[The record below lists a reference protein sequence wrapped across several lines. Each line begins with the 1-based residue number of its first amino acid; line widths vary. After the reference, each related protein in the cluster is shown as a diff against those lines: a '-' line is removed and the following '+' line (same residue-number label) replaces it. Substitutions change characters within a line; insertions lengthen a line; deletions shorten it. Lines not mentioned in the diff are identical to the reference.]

1 MKKIII
7 LMAASVLAA
16 GSAFAQ
22 QSFRSAYFLDGYN
35 HRHEFNPA
43 FASRTSY
50 FSVPVISAFNLETQ
64 SNLGVSTFLYPV
76 NGKLTTFMNSSVSAD
91 EFLGKLDP
99 ENRLNLNN
107 RISLFSLGIK
117 SRKSFLTFDAGMK
130 TTTDVNLPYG
140 LFDFMKNAG
149 KYQQYEISD
158 ISAKIDSRLEFAL
171 GYSRQVSD
179 RLNVG
184 ARVKFLVGIANI
196 EANIDR
202 MSIQMNEDKWL
213 IQSQGTLKS
222 SSFMDIKTKGE
233 SGAEISDPSDKDMLD
248 FDSIEA
254 TEDGSLI
261 SGFGAAIDL
270 GAEMEVIDGLKISFA
285 VNDLGYMSWKNTIS
299 AQTSGKGWSFEG
311 FDEVALDG
319 DKENSLK
326 KQFEDLTDDMMDM
339 FDFRRT
345 EKDGT
350 NGGMISATIN
360 AGVEYSMP
368 FYRDLSAGV
377 LSSTHINGGYTWT
390 EARLFAN
397 LRPARW
403 FSCGVNYAV
412 SKFGSTMG
420 AVIGFHT
427 SGFSMF
433 VGSDHLNFKL
443 AKANGSLLY
452 PYERLNADINFG
464 ISFNLGK

>member
-7 LMAASVLAA
+7 LLTAAVFAT
-16 GSAFAQ
+16 GNAFAQ

-35 HRHEFNPA
+35 YRHEFNPA

-50 FSVPVISAFNLETQ
+50 FSVPVLSSFNLETQ

-76 NGKLTTFMNSSVSAD
+76 DGQLTTFMNPSVSAD
-91 EFLGKLDP
+91 EFLGKLDSK
-99 ENRLNLNN
+99 NRLNLNN
-107 RISLFSLGIK
+107 RISLFSLGIRG
-117 SRKSFLTFDAGMK
+117 SKSFFSVDVNMK
-130 TTTDVNLPYG
+130 TTTDINLPYG

-149 KYQQYEISD
+149 KFQQYEISD
-158 ISAKIDSRLEFAL
+158 ISAKIDSRLEYTL
-171 GYSRQVSD
+171 GYSRQLSD
-179 RLNVG
+179 RLSVG
-184 ARVKFLVGIANI
+184 ARVKFLVGMANI

-202 MSIQMNEDKWL
+202 MNIQMTEDRWS

-222 SSFMDIKTKGE
+222 SSFMDIPTKGE
-233 SGAEISDPSDKDMLD
+233 SGAEITDPSDKDLLD
-248 FDSIEA
+248 FDSMEA
-254 TEDGSLI
+254 TEGSII

-270 GAEMEVIDGLKISFA
+270 GVEMEVIDGLNVSFA

-299 AQTSGKGWSFEG
+299 AQTSGKGWSFDG
-311 FDEVALDG
+311 FENVSFDG

-326 KQFEDLTDDMMDM
+326 NQFDDLTDDMMDM

-350 NGGMISATIN
+350 NGGMLSATIN
-360 AGVEYSMP
+360 AGVEYSLP
-368 FYRDLSAGV
+368 FYRDLTAGL
-377 LSSTHINGGYTWT
+377 LSSTYINGGYTWT

-397 LRPARW
+397 LKPVRW
-403 FSCGVNYAV
+403 FSCAVNCAV
-412 SKFGSTMG
+412 SKFGSTVG
-420 AVIGFHT
+420 AVVGFHT

-433 VGSDHLNFKL
+433 IGSDHLNFKL
-443 AKANGSLLY
+443 AKASGAILY

>member
-184 ARVKFLVGIANI
+184 AEL
-196 EANIDR
+196 
-202 MSIQMNEDKWL
+202 
-213 IQSQGTLKS
+213 
-222 SSFMDIKTKGE
+222 
-233 SGAEISDPSDKDMLD
+233 
-248 FDSIEA
+248 
-254 TEDGSLI
+254 
-261 SGFGAAIDL
+261 
-270 GAEMEVIDGLKISFA
+270 
-285 VNDLGYMSWKNTIS
+285 
-299 AQTSGKGWSFEG
+299 
-311 FDEVALDG
+311 
-319 DKENSLK
+319 NSLS
-326 KQFEDLTDDMMDM
+326 E
-339 FDFRRT
+339 
-345 EKDGT
+345 
-350 NGGMISATIN
+350 
-360 AGVEYSMP
+360 
-368 FYRDLSAGV
+368 
-377 LSSTHINGGYTWT
+377 
-390 EARLFAN
+390 
-397 LRPARW
+397 
-403 FSCGVNYAV
+403 
-412 SKFGSTMG
+412 
-420 AVIGFHT
+420 
-427 SGFSMF
+427 
-433 VGSDHLNFKL
+433 
-443 AKANGSLLY
+443 
-452 PYERLNADINFG
+452 
-464 ISFNLGK
+464 

>member
-130 TTTDVNLPYG
+130 TTTDANLPYG

-202 MSIQMNEDKWL
+202 MSIQMNEDK
-213 IQSQGTLKS
+213 
-222 SSFMDIKTKGE
+222 
-233 SGAEISDPSDKDMLD
+233 
-248 FDSIEA
+248 
-254 TEDGSLI
+254 
-261 SGFGAAIDL
+261 
-270 GAEMEVIDGLKISFA
+270 
-285 VNDLGYMSWKNTIS
+285 
-299 AQTSGKGWSFEG
+299 
-311 FDEVALDG
+311 
-319 DKENSLK
+319 
-326 KQFEDLTDDMMDM
+326 
-339 FDFRRT
+339 
-345 EKDGT
+345 
-350 NGGMISATIN
+350 
-360 AGVEYSMP
+360 
-368 FYRDLSAGV
+368 
-377 LSSTHINGGYTWT
+377 
-390 EARLFAN
+390 
-397 LRPARW
+397 
-403 FSCGVNYAV
+403 
-412 SKFGSTMG
+412 
-420 AVIGFHT
+420 
-427 SGFSMF
+427 
-433 VGSDHLNFKL
+433 
-443 AKANGSLLY
+443 
-452 PYERLNADINFG
+452 
-464 ISFNLGK
+464 